1 MAEGRPVD
9 VHERVLGVG
18 GLPKQETRQACLA
31 RRTDHEI
38 GVGQIGC
45 VEVRCDAVRV
55 DPTTQVISAVGH
67 EFRDEV
73 LHRVDDLL
81 ASTVGESDRHPPI
94 APRHPFLET
103 LRRLLQIRRQQV
115 EAPDETNADV
125 GSAQRVR
132 NLLEQ
137 FLENLVVRQQLLVG
151 TSQVLLREQPAR
163 DGGDF
168 EVVRPV
174 KELDELRHPRPIRRL
189 VVGEALTARIP
200 PVAVVNDAD
209 VAREPVPVEGCEQPV
224 LVEPVE
230 RTGRGVTD
238 SHVLTMVGP
247 IHRSTPGA
255 TACQHRTLHR
265 EEARTVAMSAEHKA
279 AIAQGRR
286 ESRAIK
292 AYLEAI
298 SVPKRRG
305 RPVTPESLEA
315 RIADLDQRIR
325 NESDPLARVDLYQAR
340 LDTQETLD
348 QLAETVDIDALEAG
362 FVEYAAS
369 YSTRKGITWPAWRE
383 AGISAA
389 VLRAAGVKRTR
400 RN

>member
-1 MAEGRPVD
+1 
-9 VHERVLGVG
+9 
-18 GLPKQETRQACLA
+18 
-31 RRTDHEI
+31 
-38 GVGQIGC
+38 
-45 VEVRCDAVRV
+45 
-55 DPTTQVISAVGH
+55 
-67 EFRDEV
+67 
-73 LHRVDDLL
+73 
-81 ASTVGESDRHPPI
+81 
-94 APRHPFLET
+94 
-103 LRRLLQIRRQQV
+103 
-115 EAPDETNADV
+115 
-125 GSAQRVR
+125 
-132 NLLEQ
+132 
-137 FLENLVVRQQLLVG
+137 
-151 TSQVLLREQPAR
+151 
-163 DGGDF
+163 
-168 EVVRPV
+168 
-174 KELDELRHPRPIRRL
+174 
-189 VVGEALTARIP
+189 
-200 PVAVVNDAD
+200 
-209 VAREPVPVEGCEQPV
+209 
-224 LVEPVE
+224 
-230 RTGRGVTD
+230 
-238 SHVLTMVGP
+238 
-247 IHRSTPGA
+247 
-255 TACQHRTLHR
+255 
-265 EEARTVAMSAEHKA
+265 VAMSAEHKA

-383 AGISAA
+383 AGVSAA

>member
-1 MAEGRPVD
+1 
-9 VHERVLGVG
+9 
-18 GLPKQETRQACLA
+18 
-31 RRTDHEI
+31 
-38 GVGQIGC
+38 
-45 VEVRCDAVRV
+45 
-55 DPTTQVISAVGH
+55 
-67 EFRDEV
+67 
-73 LHRVDDLL
+73 
-81 ASTVGESDRHPPI
+81 
-94 APRHPFLET
+94 
-103 LRRLLQIRRQQV
+103 
-115 EAPDETNADV
+115 
-125 GSAQRVR
+125 
-132 NLLEQ
+132 
-137 FLENLVVRQQLLVG
+137 
-151 TSQVLLREQPAR
+151 
-163 DGGDF
+163 
-168 EVVRPV
+168 
-174 KELDELRHPRPIRRL
+174 
-189 VVGEALTARIP
+189 
-200 PVAVVNDAD
+200 
-209 VAREPVPVEGCEQPV
+209 
-224 LVEPVE
+224 
-230 RTGRGVTD
+230 
-238 SHVLTMVGP
+238 
-247 IHRSTPGA
+247 
-255 TACQHRTLHR
+255 
-265 EEARTVAMSAEHKA
+265 VAMSAEHKA